1 MSDDLSQLLEQMKI
15 DRGNLYREETVTD
28 LRAATIRQ
36 LVPILEDGSTDAGRA
51 RGFVGSTQIM
61 SPRGPVPIQAEIP
74 AANLGEA
81 MEKFPAAMQQAV
93 QDLVKQAEEY
103 RRQEASRI
111 VVRTQ
116 DRRKKGSAQGPGVN
130 ISLPARG
137 PCPCL
142 FSHKKQAFRPAAGN
156 RRIPPYATV

>member
-51 RGFVGSTQIM
+51 RVFVGSTQIM
-61 SPRGPVPIQAEIP
+61 SPQGPVPIQAEIP

-111 VVRTQ
+111 VVPGQ
-116 DRRKKGSAQGPGVN
+116 VQGGGSKIFGG
-130 ISLPARG
+130 
-137 PCPCL
+137 
-142 FSHKKQAFRPAAGN
+142 
-156 RRIPPYATV
+156 

>member
-1 MSDDLSQLLEQMKI
+1 MSDDLNQLLEQMKI

-36 LVPILEDGSTDAGRA
+36 LVPILEDGSTDAARA
-51 RGFVGSTQIM
+51 RVFVGSTQIM
-61 SPRGPVPIQAEIP
+61 SPQGPVPIQAEIP

-93 QDLVKQAEEY
+93 QELVKQAEEY

-111 VVRTQ
+111 VVPGQ
-116 DRRKKGSAQGPGVN
+116 QGGGSKIFGG
-130 ISLPARG
+130 
-137 PCPCL
+137 
-142 FSHKKQAFRPAAGN
+142 
-156 RRIPPYATV
+156 